1 LDVALSKKNIKS
13 GFQVTWIWPF
23 NPKAIDGRTKPN
35 EFYTVDC
42 NDTSN
47 EDNAEN
53 SNETM
58 NDTKGWGEDGTF
70 IKLINIATSIEEHVT
85 TRVDVNHNNNY

>member
-1 LDVALSKKNIKS
+1 
-13 GFQVTWIWPF
+13 
-23 NPKAIDGRTKPN
+23 
-35 EFYTVDC
+35 
-42 NDTSN
+42 
-47 EDNAEN
+47 
-53 SNETM
+53 M